1 MGLGEDLEVPGVYWG
16 GLHLALLSV
25 LHPECLSWSSEGKG
39 LNFFDLLGN
48 LGILSCKN
56 STAGLFFDNLGN
68 STLSVKLG
76 KIFCWEKQDLGTYLT
91 AVIILSTSLSF
102 PAQLR

>member
-39 LNFFDLLGN
+39 LNFFD
-48 LGILSCKN
+48 
-56 STAGLFFDNLGN
+56 
-68 STLSVKLG
+68 
-76 KIFCWEKQDLGTYLT
+76 
-91 AVIILSTSLSF
+91 
-102 PAQLR
+102 